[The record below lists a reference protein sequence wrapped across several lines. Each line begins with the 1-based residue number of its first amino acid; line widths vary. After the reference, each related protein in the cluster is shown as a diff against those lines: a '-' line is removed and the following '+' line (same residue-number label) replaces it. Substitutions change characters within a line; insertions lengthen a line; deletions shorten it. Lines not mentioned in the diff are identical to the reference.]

1 MPHAPKAAAPENIL
15 IGIGLVGAILHRPV
29 SLKPRPQPMPFLD
42 LLSPDRVHTNFKATS
57 KGDLLQRLSLL
68 LAADASE
75 AGLILDALGTREAL
89 GSTGLGRGVA
99 IPHGRIDG
107 LSRARAAFVRLASPL
122 DFDAI
127 DGQPVDLVAA
137 IAVPARFNDHHLKLL
152 GELAE
157 MFSDAVMTNALREA
171 ADGSALHAKLA
182 EFAGTRLRD
191 SAWTD

>member
-1 MPHAPKAAAPENIL
+1 MPHAPKAAAHENIL
-15 IGIGLVGAILHRPV
+15 IPIGLVGAILHRPV
-29 SLKPRPQPMPFLD
+29 SLKPRPQQMPFLD

>member
-1 MPHAPKAAAPENIL
+1 MPHAPKAAAHENIL
-15 IGIGLVGAILHRPV
+15 IPIGLVGAILHRPV
-29 SLKPRPQPMPFLD
+29 SLKPRPQQMPFLD
-42 LLSPDRVHTNFKATS
+42 LLSPDRVHTSFKATS
-57 KGDLLQRLSLL
+57 KGDLLQQLSLL

-75 AGLILDALGTREAL
+75 TGLILEALVTREAL

>member
-1 MPHAPKAAAPENIL
+1 
-15 IGIGLVGAILHRPV
+15 
-29 SLKPRPQPMPFLD
+29 MPFLD
-42 LLSPDRVHTNFKATS
+42 LLSPDRVHTNFKATG
-57 KGDLLQRLSLL
+57 KADLLRGLSAL
-68 LAADASE
+68 LATEDDESAA
-75 AGLILDALGTREAL
+75 ILDALSAREAL

-99 IPHGRIDG
+99 IPHGRIEG
-107 LSRARAAFVRLASPL
+107 LSRARAAFVRLAEPL

-137 IAVPARFNDHHLKLL
+137 LAVPAQFSDQHLKLL

-157 MFSDAVMTNALREA
+157 IFSDPKMTGALRDA

-191 SAWTD
+191 SAWTG